1 MTPEGLVKDKI
12 KKWLKQHNIPYWMV
26 LPSAMGNSTGMADFV
41 CILPDGR
48 FLAIEA
54 KKFGGKPTPIQLKF
68 LDTINANKGLAV
80 VVDGEDTLALLARE
94 LYG

>member
-1 MTPEGLVKDKI
+1 MKPEEIVKNSI
-12 KKWLKQHNIPYWMV
+12 KKWLKQHNIPYWMIV
-26 LPSAMGNSTGMADFV
+26 PSAYGGSSGISDLI

-68 LDTINANKGLAV
+68 LNTINENKGLAV
-80 VVDGEDTLALLARE
+80 VVDGDESLALLNKE
-94 LYG
+94 IYG